1 MPRVRLRSLTRSERK
16 LLREKLKDKKLSV
29 RVYERYRII
38 DEVAKGKKPLEVADR
53 VGCHWTIVY
62 DWIHRFNREGFAKF
76 EKPPNPNGR
85 PKTISSKQIRELIKV
100 ALSRPEDIG
109 LPFTEWSVAKLHEY
123 CDKRGLLPPCTDEWV
138 RRLLRR
144 EGITHQR
151 TKTWKQSPDPE
162 FESKKIEFSISMKH
176 PRKTGS

>member
-1 MPRVRLRSLTRSERK
+1 MPKVSLRSLTKSERG
-16 LLREKLKDKKLSV
+16 LLRQKLRDKKLIV
-29 RVYERYRII
+29 RIYERYRII
-38 DEVAKGKKPLEVADR
+38 DEAAKGRKPLEIADR

-62 DWIHRFNREGFAKF
+62 DWIHRFNKEGFTRF

-85 PKTISSKQIRELIKV
+85 PKTISSEQIRNLIKV
-100 ALSRPEDIG
+100 ALSRPEDLG
-109 LPFTEWSVAKLHEY
+109 LPFTEWSVAKLHEF
-123 CDKRGLLPPCTDEWV
+123 CDKKGLLPPCTDEWV

-162 FESKKIEFSISMKH
+162 FEVKKKPNSR
-176 PRKTGS
+176 PL